1 MLQSQLFGSTRKSIA
16 EEEVSINA
24 QFLTRGGFIE
34 KTMAGVYTLLPLGLR
49 VIKKISG
56 IVRDEMDGAG
66 GQELLMPAF
75 QPKEFWQKT
84 GRWDTLDVLFKVKS
98 GSDKEYALGPTHEEV
113 ITPLAQSFINSY
125 RDLPKYLYQIQTK
138 FRDEPRAKS
147 GILRGR
153 EFIMKDL
160 YSFHTSEEDLDSY
173 YATMQD
179 AYKRVFERMHL
190 EVKEVYASGGTFSKY
205 SHEYQVLTEAGEDEV
220 FWCQCGFAQNKEI
233 VEVEEGDEC
242 PSCHDEKIQKSR
254 GVEVGNI
261 FKLMTTY
268 SGAFD
273 FKYMDETGTPKPV
286 LMGCYGMGIS
296 RLMGTL
302 VEVHHDD
309 RGIIWPDVVAPFDVH
324 IVPLG
329 SATEERDTLVKEV
342 EELFKAHNKEAL
354 IDDRGLSAGASL
366 GDADL
371 IGIPLRV
378 VVSEKS
384 IASGGIEVKC
394 RDEAEAQIF
403 SLEAFEA
410 SL

>member
-1 MLQSQLFGSTRKSIA
+1 MLQSKLFGSTRKSIA
-16 EEEVSINA
+16 EEEVSSNA

-34 KTMAGVYTLLPLGLR
+34 KTMAGVYTILPLGLR

-56 IVRDEMDGAG
+56 IVRDEMDAAG

-113 ITPLAQSFINSY
+113 VTPTAQSFINSY
-125 RDLPKYLYQIQTK
+125 RDLPKYVYQIQTK

-173 YATMQD
+173 YEIMQG
-179 AYKRVFERMHL
+179 AYKRVFERMSL
-190 EVKEVYASGGTFSKY
+190 NALEVYASGGSFSKY

-220 FWCQCGFAQNKEI
+220 YWCPCGFAQNKEI
-233 VEVEEGDEC
+233 VEVAEGDTC
-242 PSCHDEKIQKSR
+242 PSCKKEKIQMSR

-261 FKLMTTY
+261 FKLMTKY

-273 FKYMDETGTPKPV
+273 FNFMDETGTPKPV
-286 LMGCYGMGIS
+286 LMGCYGIGIS

-309 RGIIWPDVVAPFDVH
+309 RGIIWPSTVAPFDVH
-324 IVPLG
+324 IIPLG
-329 SATEERDTLVKEV
+329 GATEERDALVQEV
-342 EELFKAHNKEAL
+342 RQLCKANGKDVL

-378 VVSEKS
+378 VVSAKS
-384 IASGGIEVKC
+384 IAAGGIEVK
-394 RDEAEAQIF
+394 RREEAEAQIL
-403 SLEAFEA
+403 SLEAFES